1 MIRMNWQDEPLEINR
16 LVFRRGLSRSL
27 DAAIDSLVT
36 RLRLESAGDETDP
49 RPGDFWIGCHP
60 RSGWGEAD
68 PRLIGWASVVEAP
81 LAVGLLQSVVTADFA
96 STEQGQRLDSHRLVP
111 GFVALAS
118 A

>member
-36 RLRLESAGDETDP
+36 R
-49 RPGDFWIGCHP
+49 FWIGCHP